1 MFAAIRRYELG
12 AGSVA
17 DLLQIVEEGL
27 AARLSREPGFVGYEL
42 VAGEGQTI
50 ISVSLFADEQS
61 TVRSNAIAAEFVR
74 DRLQPFQLNLI
85 SAMDGEVGVSRTG
98 SDATH
103 G

>member
-17 DLLQIVEEGL
+17 DVIAIVDEGL
-27 AARLSREPGFVGYEL
+27 APRLSREPGFVGYEL

-50 ISVSLFADEQS
+50 VSVSLFEDEQS

-85 SAMDGEVGVSRTG
+85 SAMDGEIGVSRTG
-98 SDATH
+98 SDTAR

>member
-12 AGSVA
+12 AGSIA
-17 DLLQIVEEGL
+17 DLIQIVDEGL
-27 AARLSREPGFVGYEL
+27 APRLSREPGFVGYEL

-50 ISVSLFADEQS
+50 VSVSVFEDEQS
-61 TVRSNAIAAEFVR
+61 TLRSNAIAAEFVR

-85 SAMDGEVGVSRTG
+85 SVMDGEVGVSRTG
-98 SDATH
+98 SEATS

>member
-17 DLLQIVEEGL
+17 DLIRIVDEGL
-27 AARLSREPGFVGYEL
+27 AATLSREPGFVGYEL
-42 VAGEGQTI
+42 VEGEGQTI
-50 ISVSLFADEQS
+50 VSVSLFEDEQS

-98 SDATH
+98 SDAAR

>member
-1 MFAAIRRYELG
+1 MFAAIRRYEVG

-17 DLLQIVEEGL
+17 DLMQIVDEGL
-27 AARLSREPGFVGYEL
+27 APRLSGEPGFVGYEL
-42 VAGEGQTI
+42 VTGEGQTI
-50 ISVSLFADEQS
+50 VSVSLFEDEQG

-98 SDATH
+98 SDATR